1 MLEIKEKII
10 IILQNHD
17 ALYFN
22 NDLNDCN
29 CLLQLDTYQPIWK
42 DKYYSLQWLF
52 DFTLSFLM
60 GLQPDHY
67 CPLVKGYLFQNSNHH
82 VQRVLCNTKLV
93 MPNILI

>member
-42 DKYYSLQWLF
+42 DKYYSLQ
-52 DFTLSFLM
+52 
-60 GLQPDHY
+60 
-67 CPLVKGYLFQNSNHH
+67 
-82 VQRVLCNTKLV
+82 
-93 MPNILI
+93 